1 MQPVHQNTVSNI
13 QWGGMSEVLLSAEK
27 ICFERNSKIILQDVS
42 LKIRQREIITLIG
55 PNGAGKTSLIRI
67 ILGLLKADSGVIN
80 RHGKLRIGYVPQSIS
95 IPQVMPLRVRD
106 FLTLSAKALFDN
118 NKVSV
123 EQVYV
128 VLKELDIE
136 YLFNSA
142 MQGLSGGELQRV
154 LLARALLK
162 QPQLLILDEPAAGMD
177 VIGQQKLYDTIRN
190 IRDNHAC
197 GILMVSHDLHLVMA
211 ATDRVVC
218 LNTHVCCTGHP
229 DDVSEHP
236 EYLKLFGSALSGL
249 ALYSHHHDHEHDIK
263 GDVIESEHCLTCEH
277 SHQSV
282 ESGHKIVDKK
292 DIGHG

>member
-1 MQPVHQNTVSNI
+1 
-13 QWGGMSEVLLSAEK
+13 MSDCLLSAENIRLVK
-27 ICFERNSKIILQDVS
+27 DSKIILQDVS
-42 LKIRQREIITLIG
+42 INIQQQEIITLIG

-67 ILGLLKADSGVIN
+67 LLGLQKADAGEIN
-80 RHGKLRIGYVPQSIS
+80 KIEKLRIGYVPQTIS

-106 FLTLSAKALFDN
+106 FLILSAKALFSSD
-118 NKVSV
+118 KISD
-123 EQVYV
+123 EQVHA
-128 VLKELDIE
+128 VLDELEIK
-136 YLFNSA
+136 YLFEAA

-162 QPQLLILDEPAAGMD
+162 SPQLLILDEPAAGMD
-177 VIGQQKLYDTIRN
+177 VIGQQKLYDTIKN
-190 IRDNHAC
+190 IRDKHAC

-249 ALYSHHHDHEHDIK
+249 ALYSHHHDHEHDMR
-263 GDVIESEHCLTCEH
+263 GNVIESEHCLNCEH
-277 SHQSV
+277 GHQDDEDHSHEDV
-282 ESGHKIVDKK
+282 VLKK
-292 DIGHG
+292 VTLKQDSENG